1 MGEEALKYRQAF
13 PDTMGNGSVIAQ
25 SELTDKSKAVW
36 ENSRHL
42 EVIRVP
48 EVWKTTKGE
57 GVVTA
62 VLDSGVCTWHPDLVG
77 GLSASYDVSGTT
89 PEDVSGHG
97 SHCVGLIVA
106 QENTD
111 GVTGVA
117 PGSKVISIKVMNNG
131 NNGSVDML
139 RDGLRLAIDLEVD
152 IINLSL
158 GTRTHPGAEV
168 ELLLDEAAE
177 KGIVVVAAS
186 GNENGP
192 VLFPARFDNVIA
204 VSGIDDGNRKASF
217 SNFGI
222 ENLICAPAVQLAST
236 FKDGKYARM
245 SGTSMAA
252 PVISGIIALGIA
264 TLKGKGIQKREIREL
279 VLGHLHYAVTD
290 LGDPGRDAY
299 YGWGVLKADSFCR
312 ILSNQFVKK

>member
-1 MGEEALKYRQAF
+1 MDEGALKYRQAF
-13 PDTMGNGSVIAQ
+13 SDTMGSGSIVANTTD
-25 SELTDKSKAVW
+25 LTDKNRAVW

-48 EVWKTTKGE
+48 WAWDLTKGK

-62 VLDSGVCTWHPDLVG
+62 VLDSGVCTWHPDLDG
-77 GLSASYDVSGTT
+77 GIKGAYDMSGTT
-89 PEDVSGHG
+89 VEDETGHG
-97 SHCVGLIVA
+97 THCVGLIVA
-106 QENTD
+106 QENTS

-117 PGSKVISIKVMNNG
+117 PESEVISIKVMGQG

-139 RDGLRLAIDLEVD
+139 RDGLRLAIDLDVD

-158 GTRTHPGAEV
+158 GTKTHPGAEV
-168 ELLLDEAAE
+168 ELLLDEAEE
-177 KGIVVVAAS
+177 KGIIVVAAS

-192 VLFPARFDNVIA
+192 VLFPARFDSVIA
-204 VSGIDDGNRKASF
+204 VSGIDEGNNKATF

-222 ENLICAPAVQLAST
+222 ENMISAPAVHLAST

-252 PVISGIIALGIA
+252 PVISGIIALGVAI
-264 TLKGKGIQKREIREL
+264 LKGKNIEKTEIRTS
-279 VLGHLHYAVTD
+279 VLSHLEECSTD
-290 LGDPGRDAY
+290 LGDPGRDELF
-299 YGWGVLKADSFCR
+299 GWGVLNADRFCR
-312 ILSNQFVKK
+312 ILSGV